1 MFIVVLEFVIAI
13 GAAAYLG
20 NQVAS
25 FRRRR
30 RLAWEMLS
38 AQLQPNCPGPEFLRQ
53 LHLNDEGS
61 APKKEG
67 APWKRWRST
76 QSAGLWSMYSN
87 AGVML
92 EIADFV
98 DQKYK
103 GVDQEALGALRDDAM
118 QIRAFALIEITK
130 YARSQMNEG
139 TVANV
144 ARVATIYADMWSRTA
159 QLLEA
164 NSAQVALG
172 FANSAQ

>member
-1 MFIVVLEFVIAI
+1 
-13 GAAAYLG
+13 
-20 NQVAS
+20 
-25 FRRRR
+25 
-30 RLAWEMLS
+30 MLS

-118 QIRAFALIEITK
+118 QIRAFALIENTP
-130 YARSQMNEG
+130 AVR
-139 TVANV
+139 
-144 ARVATIYADMWSRTA
+144 
-159 QLLEA
+159 
-164 NSAQVALG
+164 
-172 FANSAQ
+172 

>member
-1 MFIVVLEFVIAI
+1 
-13 GAAAYLG
+13 
-20 NQVAS
+20 
-25 FRRRR
+25 
-30 RLAWEMLS
+30 
-38 AQLQPNCPGPEFLRQ
+38 
-53 LHLNDEGS
+53 
-61 APKKEG
+61 
-67 APWKRWRST
+67 
-76 QSAGLWSMYSN
+76 MYSN